1 MTDQLTVAK
10 ELHIL
15 GQQYIAGYQF
25 TGIEGGF
32 GESKK
37 AMLVKEIAEIHEK
50 EVKHI
55 NLRINENRSRFKD
68 GIDIVDL
75 KVSPFGGPSLEQLG
89 FTKQSIANSKNIY
102 LLSER
107 GYAKLLKILEDD
119 TAWELYDQFVDGYF
133 NMREQK
139 VNATQLSPELQMFNQ
154 MFTVLANQEIEQK
167 RLSKEVTETK
177 EKVENISEIVA
188 LNTTEWRKDVNRL
201 LNRIATKQG
210 GYEIYSTIKNESYD
224 MLDRRAGSNLQR
236 RLTNKQKN
244 MALEGVSKSRINK
257 VSKLDVIG
265 EDKKLLEIY
274 LSVVKE
280 MALKY
285 QVKVS

>member
-1 MTDQLTVAK
+1 MNDQLTVVN
-10 ELHIL
+10 ELNIL
-15 GQQYIAGYQF
+15 GQQYIAGYEF

-32 GESKK
+32 GEGKK
-37 AMLVKEIAEIHEK
+37 AMLVKEIAEIHQK
-50 EVKHI
+50 EMKHV
-55 NLRINENRSRFKD
+55 NARINENRSRFRD
-68 GIDIVDL
+68 GIEIMDL
-75 KVSPFGGPSLEQLG
+75 KGTEFEVRLTDHGIYTQNALNRS
-89 FTKQSIANSKNIY
+89 NNIY

-188 LNTTEWRKDVNRL
+188 LNTTDWRKDVNRL
-201 LNRIATKQG
+201 LNRIAIKQG
-210 GYEIYSTIKNESYD
+210 GYEMYKEIKNESYA
-224 MLDRRAGSNLQR
+224 MLDQRAGSNLQR

-274 LSVVKE
+274 LAVVKD
-280 MALKY
+280 MAFKY
-285 QVKVS
+285 QVQAS

>member
-1 MTDQLTVAK
+1 MNNQLTVVN
-10 ELHIL
+10 ELNIL
-15 GQQYIAGYQF
+15 GRKNIAGYEF

-32 GESKK
+32 GEGKK
-37 AMLVKEIAEIHEK
+37 AMLVKEIAEIHEQQIG
-50 EVKHI
+50 EV
-55 NLRINENRSRFKD
+55 NRRINDNRNRFKD
-68 GIDIVDL
+68 AVDIIDIRPNGFEPL
-75 KVSPFGGPSLEQLG
+75 GRLFGY
-89 FTKQSIANSKNIY
+89 TKQSFNQSNNIY

-139 VNATQLSPELQMFNQ
+139 VNTTQLSPELQMFNQ
-154 MFTVLANQEIEQK
+154 MFTVLANQEVEQK
-167 RLSKEVTETK
+167 RLSKEVIETK

-188 LNTTEWRKDVNRL
+188 LNTTDWRKDVNRL
-201 LNRIATKQG
+201 LNRIAIKQG
-210 GYEIYSTIKNESYD
+210 GYEMYKTIKNESYD
-224 MLDRRAGSNLQR
+224 MLDQRAGSNLQR

-244 MALEGVSKSRINK
+244 MALEGASKSRINK

-274 LSVVKE
+274 LAVVKD
-280 MALKY
+280 MAFKY
-285 QVKVS
+285 QVQAS

>member
-1 MTDQLTVAK
+1 MDKLTVANG
-10 ELHIL
+10 LHIL
-15 GQQYIAGYQF
+15 GKRNIAGYEF

-119 TAWELYDQFVDGYF
+119 TAWNLYDQFVEGYF

-139 VNATQLSPELQMFNQ
+139 QLPNDPMSIL
-154 MFTVLANQEIEQK
+154 K
-167 RLSKEVTETK
+167 
-177 EKVENISEIVA
+177 
-188 LNTTEWRKDVNRL
+188 
-201 LNRIATKQG
+201 
-210 GYEIYSTIKNESYD
+210 
-224 MLDRRAGSNLQR
+224 
-236 RLTNKQKN
+236 LTFE
-244 MALEGVSKSRINK
+244 ALEGQKQEIQHIKTDVKDLRENAPLFAIECDEISNAVKRCGVALLGGKNSNAYRDRSVRGKVYKDIYRELRRHFDVKSHKAIKRRHLGVAKNIVAEYELPIVLSEEIAFTNSQINMTE
-257 VSKLDVIG
+257 V
-265 EDKKLLEIY
+265 
-274 LSVVKE
+274 
-280 MALKY
+280 
-285 QVKVS
+285 Q